1 MRLHWSVTKRNIN
14 YIYFDNLKISRKAR
28 HVFDC
33 SKIIVE
39 RFNIPIKVNRFYFYD
54 RKNTNNIYKIIR

>member
-14 YIYFDNLKISRKAR
+14 YIYFDNLKISKKAR